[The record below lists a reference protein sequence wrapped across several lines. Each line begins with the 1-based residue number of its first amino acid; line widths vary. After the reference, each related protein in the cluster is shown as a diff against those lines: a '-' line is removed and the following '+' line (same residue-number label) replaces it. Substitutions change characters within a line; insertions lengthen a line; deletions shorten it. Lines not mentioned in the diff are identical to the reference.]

1 MGAVGYDTLILI
13 NSFANWILTAFGR
26 EKMSFSKKIKAK
38 FKDAVKFINSFEQTA
53 GELAIEKG
61 YHYVVCGHIHQ
72 AEKRNIVAGEGTV
85 TYLNSGD
92 WVESLTALEYQDQQW
107 TIFKYDHQDFVKD
120 ELDEGML
127 SDAEDLKS
135 KLDVNILL
143 QHIKYEIAQ

>member
-1 MGAVGYDTLILI
+1 
-13 NSFANWILTAFGR
+13 
-26 EKMSFSKKIKAK
+26 

-53 GELAIEKG
+53 AELAIEKG
-61 YHYVVCGHIHQ
+61 YNYVVCGHIHQ
-72 AEKRNIVAGEGTV
+72 AEKRNIATEDGGV

-92 WVESLTALEYQDQQW
+92 WVESLTALEYQDQSW
-107 TIFKYDHQDFVKD
+107 TIFKYNQIDFIKD
-120 ELDEGML
+120 ELDEGIL